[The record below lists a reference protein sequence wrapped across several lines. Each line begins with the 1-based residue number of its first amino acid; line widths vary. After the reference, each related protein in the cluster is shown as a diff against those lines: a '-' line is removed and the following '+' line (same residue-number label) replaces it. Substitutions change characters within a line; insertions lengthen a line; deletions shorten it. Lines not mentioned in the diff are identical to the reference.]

1 MTNVKAHDFSLCLLF
16 RHLQSDQLHALTAR
30 HPQTRY
36 SPFGDAKLN
45 WVPLSNLPVFI
56 ADFPVAVLLPVPKGD
71 RKIHANQVGVANTSQ
86 WTFSLYQAHL
96 WYVLDWMTCINC
108 ISGMLI
114 LHRWSMVY
122 VVQIGNN
129 SWILIL
135 NLPVVPTKYTLCVC

>member
-1 MTNVKAHDFSLCLLF
+1 
-16 RHLQSDQLHALTAR
+16 
-30 HPQTRY
+30 
-36 SPFGDAKLN
+36 
-45 WVPLSNLPVFI
+45 
-56 ADFPVAVLLPVPKGD
+56 
-71 RKIHANQVGVANTSQ
+71 VGVANTSQ

-96 WYVLDWMTCINC
+96 WYILDWITCINC

-135 NLPVVPTKYTLCVC
+135 NLPVGAYKIHFVCVLEVFMHLS